1 MFDNKVQHKER
12 DLNICHVHLLITE
25 NASHSTDNDCESLFS
40 KFDCSTFNSIHPFD
54 SRDFASFDL
63 KW

>member
-12 DLNICHVHLLITE
+12 DLNMFILSTITE

-40 KFDCSTFNSIHPFD
+40 KFDCSTFNSVRFK
-54 SRDFASFDL
+54 RFCKF
-63 KW
+63 